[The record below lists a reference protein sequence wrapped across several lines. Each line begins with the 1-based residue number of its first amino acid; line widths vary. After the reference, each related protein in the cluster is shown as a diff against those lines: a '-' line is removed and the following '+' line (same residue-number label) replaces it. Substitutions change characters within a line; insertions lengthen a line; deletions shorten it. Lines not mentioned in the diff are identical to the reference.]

1 MATKK
6 KLGDLLIDLGVI
18 SESNLQ
24 AALEIQR
31 ETKKKLGEILVE
43 EKYLTEREFLEVLEF
58 QLGVPHIDLD
68 RFTIEAQAPKLITEN
83 LAKRHVIV
91 PVTFDDETITLAMN
105 DPLNIYAIDD
115 VKLATGR
122 EVKPVLASKAA
133 IQDAIDFFYE
143 KEGAQKAI
151 DEFKRE
157 YAEDELEGMDEDMLS
172 DINNAPVVRLINSI
186 MSQAVKEK
194 ASDIHIEPF
203 EKKLKVRFRVDGD
216 LHEVMRPA
224 KAAHSAIVTRIKIMG
239 KMDISERRKPQDGR
253 VEKNIDGREVDM
265 RISVLP
271 TVFGE
276 KVVIRILDRSS
287 FMMTKEELGF
297 TENNMQL
304 FDNIIRNPNG
314 IILVT
319 GPTGS
324 GKSTTLYTVL
334 AEMNTV
340 DKNIVTVEDPVE
352 YSLDG
357 INQVQVNPK
366 ADLTFSTGLR
376 SILRQDPDII
386 MVGEIRDVDTV
397 NIAIRAAIT
406 GHLVFS
412 TVHTNDTAS
421 TISRLMNMGID
432 SYLIASS
439 VVGIMAQR
447 LVKKNCTHCKVSY
460 EADEVQAKLAGIPM
474 GSTLHRGEGCSKCN
488 ETGTSGRTA
497 VHEVMV
503 VDRNIRNM
511 INEEKSIDDI
521 KDKAIEGGMH
531 TLKDACRE
539 LLIKGIIPIDEMLKI
554 TYSIEG

>member
-203 EKKLKVRFRVDGD
+203 EK
-216 LHEVMRPA
+216 E
-224 KAAHSAIVTRIKIMG
+224 
-239 KMDISERRKPQDGR
+239 
-253 VEKNIDGREVDM
+253 
-265 RISVLP
+265 
-271 TVFGE
+271 
-276 KVVIRILDRSS
+276 
-287 FMMTKEELGF
+287 
-297 TENNMQL
+297 
-304 FDNIIRNPNG
+304 
-314 IILVT
+314 
-319 GPTGS
+319 
-324 GKSTTLYTVL
+324 
-334 AEMNTV
+334 
-340 DKNIVTVEDPVE
+340 
-352 YSLDG
+352 
-357 INQVQVNPK
+357 
-366 ADLTFSTGLR
+366 
-376 SILRQDPDII
+376 
-386 MVGEIRDVDTV
+386 
-397 NIAIRAAIT
+397 
-406 GHLVFS
+406 
-412 TVHTNDTAS
+412 
-421 TISRLMNMGID
+421 
-432 SYLIASS
+432 
-439 VVGIMAQR
+439 
-447 LVKKNCTHCKVSY
+447 
-460 EADEVQAKLAGIPM
+460 
-474 GSTLHRGEGCSKCN
+474 
-488 ETGTSGRTA
+488 
-497 VHEVMV
+497 
-503 VDRNIRNM
+503 
-511 INEEKSIDDI
+511 
-521 KDKAIEGGMH
+521 IEGS
-531 TLKDACRE
+531 
-539 LLIKGIIPIDEMLKI
+539 IPGGRRL
-554 TYSIEG
+554 T